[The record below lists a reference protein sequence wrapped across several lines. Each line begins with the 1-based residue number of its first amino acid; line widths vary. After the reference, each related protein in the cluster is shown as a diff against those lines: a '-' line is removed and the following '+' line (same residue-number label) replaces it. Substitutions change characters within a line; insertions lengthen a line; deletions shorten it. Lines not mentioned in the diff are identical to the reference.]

1 MAGLI
6 LYIYSAIIEMSE
18 TRKLRLAKTFDI
30 YNLHYKKPVKD
41 DMAVCIVYFN
51 SNKSKRILMNCLYV
65 IEKLKL
71 ANIPYYVAEMY
82 TDYPDIKEAFHY
94 KTDIILFQ
102 KERLCHLM
110 LEKVPAKYTK
120 LMYIDGDI
128 IFDNLNWYNEMS
140 DKLDTYDAVHGFT
153 KVLRLDIT
161 YKRVLDEV
169 LSFTFRRKYGNTVHK
184 VGKYK
189 MGFAP
194 GGAWGFKREWFNKI
208 GFFEN
213 EILGG
218 SDTYSVQSWGIVED
232 TYPYPEYIIDSIQDY
247 KDKIKTPPRVGRLS
261 GNIFHLWHG
270 DSKRYKGNKSKKLIF
285 KGVKDIRGVLSKT
298 SNGLFTLKNRTLR
311 KKFHKYFLNRDDDGV
326 DEEDIRV
333 IPK

>member
-1 MAGLI
+1 
-6 LYIYSAIIEMSE
+6 MSE
-18 TRKLRLAKTFDI
+18 TRKLRLPKSFDI
-30 YNLHYKKPVKD
+30 YDIQYKEPTRK

-51 SNKSKRILMNCLYV
+51 SNKSKRILMNCLY
-65 IEKLKL
+65 ILEMLKL
-71 ANIPYYVAEMY
+71 ANIPYFVAEMY
-82 TDYPDIKEAFHY
+82 IEKPDIKEAFHY

-110 LEKVPAKYTK
+110 LEKIPTQYTK
-120 LMYIDGDI
+120 VMFMDSDI
-128 IFDNLNWYNEMS
+128 VFDNLNWYNEMS

-169 LSFTFRRKYGNTVHK
+169 LSFTFRKKYGNTVHK
-184 VGKYK
+184 VGPHT

-218 SDTYSVQSWGIVED
+218 SDTYSVQSWGIIED
-232 TYPYPEYIIDSIQDY
+232 TYHYPEYIINSIQDY
-247 KDKIKTPPRVGRLS
+247 KNKIKTSPRIGRLR

-285 KGVKDIRGVLSKT
+285 KGVKDIRDVLSK
-298 SNGLFTLKNRTLR
+298 SRNGLFTLKNRTLR
-311 KKFHKYFLNRDDDGV
+311 KKFRKYFLNRDDDGV
-326 DEEDIRV
+326 EEEDIRN